1 MAGGGT
7 RLRFSL
13 GLAVCAGGIAVLG
26 SQALAAPPISASVNG
41 KPVPVIFKKG
51 KIRSDGALAVGQP
64 ETITVKNLPPRL
76 KFQLYIEPSPQ
87 VPECQNFNL
96 ECEPQP
102 VYPIAATPP
111 FRTQRKG
118 RAVVSFVM
126 PPAYEIFDYVDPT
139 QSHPVKFING
149 QAVHIRLEGD
159 SFQKRHGQPIFI
171 AGEATGRAAAQVP
184 PTP

>member
-1 MAGGGT
+1 VV
-7 RLRFSL
+7 
-13 GLAVCAGGIAVLG
+13 AVCVASVAALA

-51 KIRSDGALAVGQP
+51 KIRSDGGLTVGQP

-76 KFQLYIEPSPQ
+76 KFQLYIEPSQQ
-87 VPECQNFNL
+87 VAECQNFNL

-102 VYPIAATPP
+102 VYPIAGTAAFKTN
-111 FRTQRKG
+111 RKG

-126 PPAYEIFDYVDPT
+126 PPAYEIFDFVDPT
-139 QSHPVKFING
+139 QSHAVKFVNG

-159 SFQKRHGQPIFI
+159 SFQHRNGQPIFI

-184 PTP
+184 PPPAGP